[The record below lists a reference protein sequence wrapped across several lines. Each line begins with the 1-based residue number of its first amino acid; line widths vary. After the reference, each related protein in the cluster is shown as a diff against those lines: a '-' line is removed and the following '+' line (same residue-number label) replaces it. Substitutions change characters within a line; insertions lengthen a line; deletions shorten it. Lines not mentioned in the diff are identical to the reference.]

1 MTGSTVRIGLVGY
14 GMGGRYFH
22 APLIA
27 AAAGCELA
35 GVVTRSPERRAELAQ
50 DAPGVPAYDSLADL
64 AAAGVDAV
72 VVSTPL
78 PTHLPLVREAVGLGL
93 PVVCDKPF
101 AADAVA
107 ARATVELAARAGV
120 LLSVY
125 QNRRWDADLLTVSK
139 VLASGAL
146 GDIIT
151 FESHLE
157 QSPPTA
163 GLPTTGGGVLLDL
176 GAHAVDQ
183 AMALFGPVSSVYAEL
198 HVLPEL
204 DGFDNR
210 FFVAL
215 QHRNGVTSH
224 LWGSWGLQGEPIS
237 RFRVIGSAATYAVD
251 SDDGQTDRLLA
262 GRTPATEGDAWGS
275 VPEARWGRIY
285 RDGVG
290 EPVPTEH
297 GSWNSFYAG
306 FASAVR
312 GQAAVPVNPW
322 DAVAALE
329 VLGAA
334 RTSATQGRVVELNG

>member
-1 MTGSTVRIGLVGY
+1 MTGPTVRIGLVGY

-27 AAAGCELA
+27 GAAGCELA
-35 GVVTRSPERRAELAQ
+35 GVVTRSTERRAELAR
-50 DAPGVPAYDSLADL
+50 DSPGVTAYDSLADL

-78 PTHLPLVREAVGLGL
+78 HAHLPLVREAVGLGL

-101 AADAVA
+101 AADAAA

-125 QNRRWDADLLTVSK
+125 QNRRWDADLLTVGK
-139 VLASGAL
+139 VLGSGDL

-176 GAHAVDQ
+176 GTHAVDQ
-183 AMALFGPVSSVYAEL
+183 AMVLFGPVSAVYGEL

-204 DGFDNR
+204 DGFDDR

-215 QHRNGVTSH
+215 HHRNGVTSH
-224 LWGSWGLQGEPIS
+224 LWGSWGLQGEPTS
-237 RFRVIGSAATYAVD
+237 RFRVIGSAGTYAVN

-275 VPEARWGRIY
+275 VPEASWGRIY

-290 EPVPTEH
+290 EPVPTEP
-297 GSWNSFYAG
+297 GSWSSFYAG

-312 GQAAVPVNPW
+312 GQAPVPVEPW
-322 DAVAALE
+322 DAVRALE
-329 VLGAA
+329 VLDAA